1 MNVVQETGRRV
12 RARAA
17 RRDVFLDA
25 ARALIEERGIDA
37 LTIKAVAER
46 VDCAVGTMYTYFA
59 SKGSLLATLQ
69 AEAIDRL
76 GVSYAQAAEALEGD
90 LRPLDVD
97 TAALARLVAF
107 GRGFIAVEQVLPDD
121 FRLQQ
126 RLLVAD
132 DEIYDEAD
140 IVLTATAAFG
150 ILARPERLLRE
161 AEALGVIEPGD
172 SFNRTITWVAALNG
186 VLTLSKVRL
195 PAGVDGFDPY
205 PMADQLLVDLLRGWG
220 AESWRLT
227 AAANAVSQARIGELL
242 AAGVQ

>member
-1 MNVVQETGRRV
+1 M
-12 RARAA
+12 
-17 RRDVFLDA
+17 FLDA

-107 GRGFIAVEQVLPDD
+107 GRGFIAVGQVLPDD

-140 IVLTATAAFG
+140 ILLTATAAFG

-186 VLTLSKVRL
+186 VLTLSQIRL
-195 PAGVDGFDPY
+195 PAGVEAFDLY
-205 PMADQLLVDLLRGWG
+205 PMVDQLLIDLLRGWG
-220 AESWRLT
+220 AEPWRLT
-227 AAANAVSQARIGELL
+227 AAASAVSSDRVRGLL